1 MTKTPTRQTQ
11 DWQLEAY
18 DMQGKHNRFVRHQR
32 IVDEMEREVQTWG
45 KNMSRR
51 LSTR

>member
-1 MTKTPTRQTQ
+1 MVNTPTRQTQ

-51 LSTR
+51 SNTR